1 MLQRPRADRDAEVAA
16 LFDRHYTPMCRLAYV
31 ILGDAHGAEEVVME
45 ALLKTF
51 SGWGRLRNPERGDVY
66 LKRAVVNGCRSRIRR
81 RAVEARVNALAHGRD
96 STHATEWDPGA
107 SETRWLV
114 WDAVRALP
122 ERQRACVVLRYLE
135 DLPEAEIA
143 AVLECSVGTVKSQLA
158 KARSKL
164 ALRLRVDD
172 IGGERDRTR

>member
-1 MLQRPRADRDAEVAA
+1 
-16 LFDRHYTPMCRLAYV
+16 MCRLAYV

-51 SGWGRLRNPERGDVY
+51 SGWGRLRNPERGGIY

-81 RAVEARVNALAHGRD
+81 RTVEARVNALAHGRD
-96 STHATEWDPGA
+96 QMRAADWDPGA
-107 SETRWLV
+107 SDTRSLV
-114 WDAVRALP
+114 WDAVKALP

-135 DLPEAEIA
+135 DLSEAEIA

-164 ALRLRVDD
+164 AVRLRTDD
-172 IGGERDRTR
+172 VGGERDRTR